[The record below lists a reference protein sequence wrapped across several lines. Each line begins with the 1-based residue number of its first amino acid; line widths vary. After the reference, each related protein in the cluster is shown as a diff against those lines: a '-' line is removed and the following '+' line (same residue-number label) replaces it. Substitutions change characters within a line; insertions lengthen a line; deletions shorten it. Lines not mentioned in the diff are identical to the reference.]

1 MKNIYKLALPLI
13 LASSLL
19 NASDIGIDS
28 VGINVGMASINAMQN
43 DKQGSV
49 TLANEPD
56 ETYTHIEI
64 YTLLDGVF
72 EDKTLKP
79 SINGVYNINDEF
91 KNITLT
97 IGLNKYFEYDDFNLY
112 VGALAGMGE
121 LHWSYNP
128 LNATSVE
135 DTSSDSLVGTLQAGA
150 EYKISKTILA
160 TLNAQYNIHSYKT
173 TLRPTSSTKT
183 EIEHTNSHSLSLG
196 LRFLF

>member
-1 MKNIYKLALPLI
+1 MTNIYKLALPLI
-13 LASSLL
+13 LSSSLL
-19 NASDIGIDS
+19 NASEMGIDS
-28 VGINVGMASINAMQN
+28 MGINVGMASINAMQS

-49 TLANEPD
+49 TLVNEPD

-64 YTLLDGVF
+64 YALLDGMF

-79 SINGVYNINDEF
+79 SINGVYNINDDF

-97 IGLNKYFEYDDFNLY
+97 VGLNKYFEYDDFNLY

-128 LNATSVE
+128 LNATNTE
-135 DTSSDSLVGTLQAGA
+135 DTSSDSLVGTLQGGA
-150 EYKISKTILA
+150 EYKMSKTILV
-160 TLNAQYNIHSYKT
+160 TLNAQYNIHNYKT
-173 TLRPTSSTKT
+173 TLKPTSTTKT
-183 EIEHTNSHSLSLG
+183 EINHTNSHSLALG